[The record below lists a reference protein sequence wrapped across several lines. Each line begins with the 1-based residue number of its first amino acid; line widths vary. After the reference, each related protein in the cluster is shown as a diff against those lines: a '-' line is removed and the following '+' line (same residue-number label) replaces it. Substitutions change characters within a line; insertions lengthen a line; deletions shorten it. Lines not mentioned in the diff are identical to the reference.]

1 LKLQSPESYR
11 LLNIALID
19 IGAGTSDIAIT
30 KGGSIIAYGMIPF
43 AGDEITE
50 CIVHEYLVDFQTAEK
65 IKIAASGKAKTISFK
80 DAIGLKQTIELEQ
93 VRQII
98 VGTTELLAESIAQK
112 IKELNGQHSTNAV
125 FIVGGGGQTLGFEE
139 LLAQK
144 LNIPKQRVAIRGK
157 DVLTHITSEEGTFKK
172 KPEFVTPIGICL
184 TGLNNNAHDFVEV
197 FLNDESIRIFNTNRL
212 TIMDVVALKGI
223 DPKSFIPRRGKKISY
238 TLNGELQIINGELGE
253 LAKIY
258 INQKEADLSH
268 SIKMHDYITIIP
280 AIDGKER
287 KPMIKEVLGEIYI
300 TINNI
305 KKMIPIQVLVNKQ
318 IKNPMNLISDGDSIE
333 YVLPTVREV
342 LETFEVDYTDVFLNE
357 QPNCS
362 EVFIKN
368 GDIIHTFVQNTSSQ
382 KEQESSSLRNSVTQE
397 SNVQST
403 YSDCLITV
411 NQTPVCLKG
420 KPNYIF
426 VDIFD
431 FYPFDRTVAKGTLI
445 TLRNGVAINYLD
457 QLTQGDTIDLYWKT

>member
-1 LKLQSPESYR
+1 
-11 LLNIALID
+11 
-19 IGAGTSDIAIT
+19 
-30 KGGSIIAYGMIPF
+30 
-43 AGDEITE
+43 
-50 CIVHEYLVDFQTAEK
+50 
-65 IKIAASGKAKTISFK
+65 
-80 DAIGLKQTIELEQ
+80 
-93 VRQII
+93 
-98 VGTTELLAESIAQK
+98 
-112 IKELNGQHSTNAV
+112 
-125 FIVGGGGQTLGFEE
+125 
-139 LLAQK
+139 
-144 LNIPKQRVAIRGK
+144 
-157 DVLTHITSEEGTFKK
+157 
-172 KPEFVTPIGICL
+172 L

-238 TLNGELQIINGELGE
+238 TLNGELQVINGELGE